1 MQVIGIWNSDCVY
14 CRVSEES
21 QGKESPVVLLAICNL
36 IIETQFQEG
45 GDSIVIDGK
54 RLLQGNSIF

>member
-14 CRVSEES
+14 WKVSKES

-36 IIETQFQEG
+36 IIEAQFQEG